1 MCVNIPVVVP
11 PSAVQFVNGAA
22 VVPQHV
28 PRAVIAA
35 PPLEV
40 TLAPSVADVLV
51 IEVTVG
57 EVTVGAVSPAE
68 TVIVAALD
76 SAGVAAPLSTI
87 IFPVYVPAVAYE
99 LLLVAWVVTLT
110 ALHLYP
116 TEFAEHVPAAGA
128 DNVPHAVVT
137 VATLFDILVQF
148 HQKE

>member
-11 PSAVQFVNGAA
+11 PSARQFETGLA
-22 VVPQHV
+22 VVPQQV

-35 PPLEV
+35 PPSEV
-40 TLAPSVADVLV
+40 TLAPSVADVSV
-51 IEVTVG
+51 IEATVG
-57 EVTVGAVSPAE
+57 EVTVGAVSAAE
-68 TVIVAALD
+68 TVIVVLA
-76 SAGVAAPLSTI
+76 SGGVAAPRSTI
-87 IFPVYVPAVAYE
+87 TLPVYVPAGVYE
-99 LLLVAWVVTLT
+99 LLLVAWVVAAT